1 MKKNDFRD
9 ARPHGVSSGRFR
21 SLLCAGVALSALTT
35 VTLAYAA
42 GTGLPTQDTNAI
54 AHSFGGVTVDDDPS
68 IAYYNPAGMVMIQG
82 NAFEGDLNLYDIKSK
97 FSGQDQITPGVAP
110 GGNVT
115 NGMPSN
121 FLEETVIPGT
131 FAVNSLPGGIK
142 AGLTV
147 TTPNGGRIKYPTN
160 FVGDYEGSE
169 ALLTEIQVSVPIAV
183 PITDRFSIG
192 AAPIVDWF
200 QNYVSL
206 TQNETSLNSATP
218 NGNGAL
224 GRFRGSNYSPG
235 FDVGALYQF
244 SPDTRVGIN
253 YHSKIVHD
261 VKGTETIDIGQLRTL
276 GNAVDSLGS
285 LLGLGTAIA
294 LPPAASPA
302 FDKWIFPQS
311 VSFGLFQRISQQFDV
326 MASAEWT
333 DWQQAGNL
341 DITDPSSAP
350 FTGGGIFTPFK
361 YRDAWTVGAGADYF
375 PIPRIKLMGG
385 VGYDE
390 TPVLTQ
396 YRNDLLPDNN
406 RVMVSGG
413 FAVQLL
419 SNMKLEAAY
428 AHYFI
433 AGAAIDQTRQSLGPT
448 GLTPTQAGTLTGQ
461 YTLSADVFSTG
472 FILKF

>member
-1 MKKNDFRD
+1 
-9 ARPHGVSSGRFR
+9 
-21 SLLCAGVALSALTT
+21 
-35 VTLAYAA
+35 
-42 GTGLPTQDTNAI
+42 
-54 AHSFGGVTVDDDPS
+54 
-68 IAYYNPAGMVMIQG
+68 
-82 NAFEGDLNLYDIKSK
+82 
-97 FSGQDQITPGVAP
+97 
-110 GGNVT
+110 
-115 NGMPSN
+115 
-121 FLEETVIPGT
+121 
-131 FAVNSLPGGIK
+131 
-142 AGLTV
+142 
-147 TTPNGGRIKYPTN
+147 
-160 FVGDYEGSE
+160 
-169 ALLTEIQVSVPIAV
+169 
-183 PITDRFSIG
+183 
-192 AAPIVDWF
+192 
-200 QNYVSL
+200 
-206 TQNETSLNSATP
+206 
-218 NGNGAL
+218 
-224 GRFRGSNYSPG
+224 
-235 FDVGALYQF
+235 
-244 SPDTRVGIN
+244 
-253 YHSKIVHD
+253 
-261 VKGTETIDIGQLRTL
+261 
-276 GNAVDSLGS
+276 
-285 LLGLGTAIA
+285 
-294 LPPAASPA
+294 
-302 FDKWIFPQS
+302 
-311 VSFGLFQRISQQFDV
+311 